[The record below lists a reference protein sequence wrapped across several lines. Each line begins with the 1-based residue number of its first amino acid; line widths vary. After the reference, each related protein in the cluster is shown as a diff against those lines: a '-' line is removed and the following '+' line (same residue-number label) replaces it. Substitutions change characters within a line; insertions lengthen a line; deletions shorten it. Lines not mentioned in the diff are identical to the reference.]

1 MRHQYGN
8 LARSIEFACTL
19 TRTFGEFPQ
28 EVFIRPSQNVGID
41 IVQAESVSAQHIDE
55 FFEFVV
61 GKDPLPRS
69 GGIKVHGIYHAL
81 KFGVFPRNGAYRI
94 GEMFSHIGGMACH
107 NLPAGILWQV
117 EADKLVIFCQ
127 QRFNYF
133 FRTIIL
139 REPCKF
145 ILKYIRES
153 LKKYEWQDVV
163 FVFRRIDRPTDY
175 ASSIPEPIF

>member
-1 MRHQYGN
+1 MRHQDGN
-8 LARSIEFACTL
+8 LAGSIEFARAL
-19 TRTFGEFPQ
+19 TGTFGKFSQQIFVRSP
-28 EVFIRPSQNVGID
+28 QNVCIN

-94 GEMFSHIGGMACH
+94 GKMFSHISGMACH
-107 NLPAGILWQV
+107 NLPARILWQV
-117 EADKLVIFCQ
+117 EADKLMIFCQ

-139 REPCKF
+139 RQPFKF
-145 ILKYIRES
+145 ILNTSES
-153 LKKYEWQDVV
+153 LLKKMSGS
-163 FVFRRIDRPTDY
+163 R
-175 ASSIPEPIF
+175 